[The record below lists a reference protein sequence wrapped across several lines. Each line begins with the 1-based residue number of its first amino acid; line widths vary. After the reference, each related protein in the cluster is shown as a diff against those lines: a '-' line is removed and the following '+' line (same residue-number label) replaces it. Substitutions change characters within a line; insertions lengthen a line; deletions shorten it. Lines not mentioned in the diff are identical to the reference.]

1 MERLGPLV
9 RPEVRR
15 GGALLVIGSLQFI
28 VAMVIAQLAYPHYS
42 DLSNYISD
50 LGAHTATA
58 SSPLAWLFNG
68 SICLLGVLGIVG
80 TYLIRTAFPNRTTA
94 RAGLG
99 CLMVAEVTA
108 FLVGVFPEQTPHN
121 VHAIVSSVTF
131 VFAGLALLILGFA
144 MFRDT
149 RWDGY
154 RGYTFLSGVVTFAAI
169 ALFQANVGGAGYQGL
184 LERIVVAP
192 ILLWA
197 ILAGLHLGQMP
208 TFAPAKVTARSD

>member
-9 RPEVRR
+9 RPEVRQ
-15 GGALLVIGSLQFI
+15 GGALLALGSVQFI
-28 VAMVIAQLAYPHYS
+28 AAMIVAQLAYPHYS
-42 DLSNYISD
+42 DFSNYISD
-50 LGAHTATA
+50 LGAHTSTA

-68 SICLLGVLGIVG
+68 SICLLGILGVVG

-94 RAGLG
+94 RVGLAF
-99 CLMVAEVTA
+99 LMVAEVFA

-121 VHAIVSSVTF
+121 IHTDVSSVTF
-131 VFAGLALLILGFA
+131 VAAGLALLVLGFA

-154 RGYTFLSGVVTFAAI
+154 RGYTFFSGVVTFVAI
-169 ALFQANVGGAGYQGL
+169 VLFQANVGGAGYQGF
-184 LERIVVAP
+184 LERIIVAP

-197 ILAGLHLGQMP
+197 ILAGVHLAQMP
-208 TFAPAKVTARSD
+208 TFAPAKVTPSSD

>member
-15 GGALLVIGSLQFI
+15 GGALLVVGSLQFI
-28 VAMVIAQLAYPHYS
+28 VAMVVVQLAYPHYS

-50 LGAHTATA
+50 LGAHTSTA

-68 SICLLGVLGIVG
+68 SICVLGILGIVG
-80 TYLIRTAFPNRTTA
+80 TYLMRTAFPNRTTS
-94 RAGLG
+94 RIGLG
-99 CLMVAEVTA
+99 LLMVAEVFA
-108 FLVGVFPEQTPHN
+108 FLVGVFPEQTPGN
-121 VHAIVSSVTF
+121 VHTDVSSVTF
-131 VFAGLALLILGFA
+131 VASGLALLVLGFA

-154 RGYTFLSGVVTFAAI
+154 RGYTFFSGVVT
-169 ALFQANVGGAGYQGL
+169 
-184 LERIVVAP
+184 P

-197 ILAGLHLGQMP
+197 IVAGLHLAQMP
-208 TFAPAKVTARSD
+208 TFAPAKVSAPSG

>member
-15 GGALLVIGSLQFI
+15 GGALLAIGSIQFI
-28 VAMVIAQLAYPHYS
+28 AAMIIAQLAYPHYS

-68 SICLLGVLGIVG
+68 SICLLGILGVAG
-80 TYLIRTAFPNRTTA
+80 TILIRSAFPNRSTA
-94 RAGLG
+94 RVGLG
-99 CLMVAEVTA
+99 LLVIAEAAA

-121 VHAIVSSVTF
+121 LHSDVSSVTF
-131 VFAGLALLILGFA
+131 VATGLALLVLGFA

-154 RGYTFLSGVVTFAAI
+154 RAYTFFSGVITFVAI
-169 ALFQANVGGAGYQGL
+169 AMFSTNVGGAGYQGL
-184 LERIVVAP
+184 WERVIVAP

-197 ILAGLHLGQMP
+197 ILAGYHLVQMP
-208 TFAPAKVTARSD
+208 TFAPAKVRSGFG

>member
-9 RPEVRR
+9 RPEVRY
-15 GGALLVIGSLQFI
+15 GGALLILGTAQFI
-28 VAMVIAQLAYPHYS
+28 VAMVIVQLNYPGYS
-42 DLSNYISD
+42 DFSNYISD
-50 LGAHTATA
+50 LGATTATA

-68 SICLLGVLGIVG
+68 SICLLGILGVIG
-80 TYLIRTAFPNRTTA
+80 TYLIRSAFPNRTTA

-99 CLMVAEVTA
+99 CLVIAEVSA

-121 VHAIVSSVTF
+121 IHTIVSSVTF

-154 RGYTFLSGVVTFAAI
+154 RGYTFFSGIVTFVAI

-184 LERIVVAP
+184 LERVIVAP

-197 ILAGLHLGQMP
+197 ILAGLHLVQMP
-208 TFAPAKVTARSD
+208 TFAPAKVSS